1 MVWLTSTKQ
10 YTSQCIHPTQKE
22 HPLYESASHLMS
34 LCQERMPMLEVSGHG
49 RHLTTYSHKKCC
61 QKNQQHSCPCYSL
74 MIFSLNSKQINYK
87 KVITLSLYFILKK
100 IAAPPL
106 YGSLLKILLPT
117 NMH

>member
-22 HPLYESASHLMS
+22 HSESASHLMS